1 MSQDVST
8 NQGVRE
14 PLMAPPP
21 IKPWSA
27 ESDADKLMDELFS
40 DIDQILDGTSK
51 LPTEPVKPEYV
62 SLQSLVIPQITM
74 PPAVIQPQELV
85 PQPNPEPSELKP
97 VGSSEMVLAQT
108 ANTPA
113 TRSGWSFESFLWA
126 AGIASLLGTI
136 ILLLIKQDRLT
147 WPWSLNP
154 VASSST
160 QNNQVADS
168 DAQFGSYMLRSL
180 DVIDRK
186 TQANQQA
193 VKATGGSGTTNLP
206 PVSDSGNSSAASNQ
220 TPTVLERVYIP
231 VYPSQAPSAFP
242 APSAVGVRP
251 SAPPPLRIAKP
262 SAIAPARAVKPST
275 PAPARAVKPSTP
287 APAKAAKPSTPAP
300 AKAAKPSTP
309 VPARAAKPSTPAP
322 SAAAPAPAVGTTLPV
337 ASPAVTAAKHTLVG
351 LLELGEQSAALFDIT
366 GITQRINVGQAIG
379 ASGWTLV
386 SVANQEAVIRRN
398 GEVRSVYVG
407 QKF

>member
-193 VKATGGSGTTNLP
+193 VQATGGSGTTNLP

-231 VYPSQAPSAFP
+231 VYPPQAPSAFP
-242 APSAVGVRP
+242 APSAAGVRP

-262 SAIAPARAVKPST
+262 SAIAPARA
-275 PAPARAVKPSTP
+275 
-287 APAKAAKPSTPAP
+287 AKPSTPA
-300 AKAAKPSTP
+300 
-309 VPARAAKPSTPAP
+309 PARAAKPSTPAP
-322 SAAAPAPAVGTTLPV
+322 SAAAPAPAVGTNLPA

>member
-85 PQPNPEPSELKP
+85 SQPNPEPSELKP

-275 PAPARAVKPSTP
+275 PAPARA
-287 APAKAAKPSTPAP
+287 
-300 AKAAKPSTP
+300 
-309 VPARAAKPSTPAP
+309 AKPSTPAP
-322 SAAAPAPAVGTTLPV
+322 SAAAPAPAVGTTLPA